1 MHPPSARRICLAS
14 LLLLLLATPRLQAQ
28 SWVAVGP
35 PGGDVREL
43 AADPRDPRRI
53 YLGTADGIVYR
64 SDDSGLKWR
73 RLTPGFP
80 HRGASLDEIV
90 VDPRTGTVLVGY
102 WDMAG
107 NGGGIARSDD
117 GGRSFTM
124 LPGIAGQSVRALAQ
138 AASNPDVLVA
148 GTIGGVFRSVDF
160 GKTWQRISPE
170 DQAELKNVE
179 SVAVDPA
186 SPDVVYIGTWHL
198 PWKTSDGGANWELIH
213 TGMIDDSDVFT
224 MTVDRWSSRKV
235 YATACSGI
243 YRSADGAGKWTRIRG
258 IPASSRRTRSFAQSP
273 DNQDVFYAGTTEG
286 LWISED
292 DTATWHQA
300 TPKSVVVNSVLAQ
313 AGGLLLLGTDGAGV
327 LRSSDGG
334 RSWFTSNQGFSERF
348 VSRIVFD
355 AGGRRVLAGIW
366 GDRSHGGVFTAP
378 SPLGPWTR
386 IGPGL
391 EGREVLSL
399 AVAGRQ
405 ILAGTD
411 DGLFLSSDPAAPWRR
426 LPTLVGGVDLHPR
439 VTDVVA
445 LSDQVLLAASMQG
458 ILRSVDGGATWR
470 RPSLGMW
477 GPASSLAVSGRTLGL
492 VLAST
497 PLGFFKSVDGGDR
510 WVLVSRG
517 LGPTEAHTI
526 AFVPSDDRMVYATS
540 TRGLFRSKDQGATWS
555 QVTGGIPYTDITGLA
570 IRPDGRTLYASDFTW
585 GGIFRSQNGGE
596 TWERLSA
603 EGLVSDRVWTLS
615 VDPTAPDRVLVASP
629 SGGLHMLAPPPL
641 PLAAA
646 GGSASPQ

>member
-1 MHPPSARRICLAS
+1 MHRLGPSRTRLAVAALVLS
-14 LLLLLLATPRLQAQ
+14 ATPCLRAQ
-28 SWVAVGP
+28 SWMPVGP

-43 AADPRDPRRI
+43 AADHRDPRRI
-53 YLGTADGIVYR
+53 YLGTADGILYR
-64 SDDSGLKWR
+64 SDDGGLKWR
-73 RLTPGFP
+73 RMSPGFP
-80 HRGASLDEIV
+80 HRGASLDGIV
-90 VDPRTGTVLVGY
+90 ADPRGALLVGF
-102 WDMAG
+102 WDVAG
-107 NGGGIARSDD
+107 SGGGVARSDD
-117 GGRSFTM
+117 AGQTFAM
-124 LPGIAGQSVRALAQ
+124 LPGISGQSVRALAQ

-186 SPDVVYIGTWHL
+186 SPDVVYIGTWQL

-292 DTATWHQA
+292 DTATWRQA

-313 AGGLLLLGTDGAGV
+313 VGGLLLLGTDGAGV

-355 AGGRRVLAGIW
+355 PAGRRVLTGIW
-366 GDRSHGGVFTAP
+366 GDRNHGGVFTAP
-378 SPLGPWTR
+378 SPSGPWTR

-445 LSDQVLLAASMQG
+445 LSDQVLLAASLQG

-526 AFVPSDDRMVYATS
+526 AFVPSDDRILYATS

>member
-1 MHPPSARRICLAS
+1 MHRPSVRRICLAS
-14 LLLLLLATPRLQAQ
+14 FLLLLLATPRLQAQ
-28 SWVAVGP
+28 SWMAVGP

-64 SDDSGLKWR
+64 SDDGGMKWR
-73 RLTPGFP
+73 RLSPGFP

-90 VDPRTGTVLVGY
+90 VDPRSGAVLVGY
-102 WDMAG
+102 WDVAG

-117 GGRSFTM
+117 GGKTFTM

-186 SPDVVYIGTWHL
+186 SPDVVYVGTWHL

-292 DTATWHQA
+292 GTATWRQA

-313 AGGLLLLGTDGAGV
+313 VGGLLLLGTDGAGV

-355 AGGRRVLAGIW
+355 PAGRRVLTGIW
-366 GDRSHGGVFTAP
+366 GDRNHGGVFTAP

-399 AVAGRQ
+399 AVSGSQ

-445 LSDQVLLAASMQG
+445 LSDQVLLAASLQG

-517 LGPTEAHTI
+517 LGSTEAHTI

-629 SGGLHMLAPPPL
+629 SGGLHMLAPAPP
-641 PLAAA
+641 PIAAA

>member
-1 MHPPSARRICLAS
+1 MHRLSLHRTSLAS
-14 LLLLLLATPRLQAQ
+14 FLLLLLATPRLQAQ

-64 SDDSGLKWR
+64 SDDGGLKWH
-73 RLTPGFP
+73 RLSPGFP

-90 VDPRTGTVLVGY
+90 VDPRGGTVLVGY
-102 WDMAG
+102 WDVAG
-107 NGGGIARSDD
+107 SGGGIARSDD
-117 GGRSFTM
+117 GGKTFTM

-186 SPDVVYIGTWHL
+186 SPDVIYMGTWHL

-243 YRSADGAGKWTRIRG
+243 YRSADGAAKWTRIRG

-286 LWISED
+286 LWISTD
-292 DTATWHQA
+292 DTATWRQA
-300 TPKSVVVNSVLAQ
+300 TPKSVVVNSVLARV
-313 AGGLLLLGTDGAGV
+313 GGLLLLGTEGAGV
-327 LRSSDGG
+327 LRSDDGG
-334 RSWFTSNQGFSERF
+334 RTWVTSNQGFSERF

-355 AGGRRVLAGIW
+355 PAGRRVLTGIW
-366 GDRSHGGVFTAP
+366 GDRNHGGVFTAP
-378 SPLGPWTR
+378 SPRGPWTR

-399 AVAGRQ
+399 AVAGSQ

-426 LPTLVGGVDLHPR
+426 LATLVGGDLHPR

-445 LSDQVLLAASMQG
+445 LSDQVLLAASLQG

-492 VLAST
+492 VLASS

-540 TRGLFRSKDQGATWS
+540 THGLFRSKDQGATWS
-555 QVTGGIPYTDITGLA
+555 QVTGGIPFTDITGLA

-615 VDPTAPDRVLVASP
+615 VDPTAPDRILVASP
-629 SGGLHMLAPPPL
+629 SGGLHMLAPPPP